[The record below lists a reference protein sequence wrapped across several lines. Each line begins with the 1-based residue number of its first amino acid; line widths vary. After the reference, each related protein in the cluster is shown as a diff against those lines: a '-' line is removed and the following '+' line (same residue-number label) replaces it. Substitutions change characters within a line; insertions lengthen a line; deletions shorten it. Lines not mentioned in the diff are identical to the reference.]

1 MRSPLGAFAIA
12 VQFLTRIPVPGR
24 LSGAAALPQAAPY
37 FPLVGALLGLAAGG
51 IDTALRPHLAPE
63 AAAAAAVLFLVLATG
78 ALHEDGLADCAD
90 GFGGGAQSRERILA
104 IMRDSRIGSFGAI
117 AIAMS
122 LLLRIVSIA
131 ALPAR
136 HALADMVCAETLGR
150 WSVLPLGYL
159 LPAARRDQDR
169 SGQGAALARQ
179 LSPFAI
185 ILGTLIAV
193 AVTAGLLGTA
203 GWQPWTV
210 CLGLTASSAV
220 YFQRRI
226 GGVTGDCFGAAIQV
240 VAIGVYV
247 CETWR

>member
-1 MRSPLGAFAIA
+1 MSSPFGAFAAAI
-12 VQFLTRIPVPGR
+12 QFLTRTPVPRR

-51 IDTALRPHLAPE
+51 IDTALRPHLAAE
-63 AAAAAAVLFLVLATG
+63 GAAAVAVLFLVLATG

-104 IMRDSRIGSFGAI
+104 IMRDSCIGSFGAI

-136 HALADMVCAETLGR
+136 HALADMVCAETLSR

-159 LPAARRDQDR
+159 LPAARRDVNQR
-169 SGQGAALARQ
+169 GQGAALARQ
-179 LSPFAI
+179 LSPFAM
-185 ILGTLIAV
+185 ILGTLIAAV
-193 AVTAGLLGTA
+193 VTAGPLGT
-203 GWQPWTV
+203 GSWQPWTV
-210 CLGLTASSAV
+210 CLALTAASAL

-226 GGVTGDCFGAAIQV
+226 GGVTGDCFGATIQL
-240 VAIGVYV
+240 VATGVSV
-247 CETWR
+247 CEAWR